1 MDLFFIIELE
11 QISSRR
17 LQATKPAQALKQ
29 KSQNCGSN
37 RFFLFCVSIST
48 LK

>member
-1 MDLFFIIELE
+1 MDLFFILELE

>member
-1 MDLFFIIELE
+1 MDFFFILELE

-29 KSQNCGSN
+29 KSSKL
-37 RFFLFCVSIST
+37 RP
-48 LK
+48 